1 MFDIPNPGT
10 IDGHVKEA
18 IETMQASGFTGDNLF
33 LAAHSLGG
41 VMAQWYN
48 AQESPEYKFKGQ
60 ILMGSVLQRKY
71 RSIQSDGTTLFDF
84 PVSTLTIG
92 GTKDGLMR
100 ITRVAE
106 S

>member
-1 MFDIPNPGT
+1 MKAWIAVPSFMFDIPNPGT

-48 AQESPEYKFKGQ
+48 A
-60 ILMGSVLQRKY
+60 
-71 RSIQSDGTTLFDF
+71 
-84 PVSTLTIG
+84 
-92 GTKDGLMR
+92 
-100 ITRVAE
+100 
-106 S
+106 